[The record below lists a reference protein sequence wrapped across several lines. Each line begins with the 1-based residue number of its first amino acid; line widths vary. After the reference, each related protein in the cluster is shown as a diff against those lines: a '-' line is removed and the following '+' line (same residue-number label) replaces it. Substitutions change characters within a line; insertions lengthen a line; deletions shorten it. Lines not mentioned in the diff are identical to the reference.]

1 MQSELRSIQN
11 IEGVAREG
19 VRERLRLR
27 LRIVMPNNGNLL
39 AENLI
44 FMPPPTFLPSS
55 LRGPC
60 ASSTCKYK
68 QIQRDSIGFRSA
80 CNAHAAAKT

>member
-27 LRIVMPNNGNLL
+27 LRLRIAMPNNGNLL

-44 FMPPPTFLPSS
+44 FMPPPTFLPPS
-55 LRGPC
+55 LRGPL
-60 ASSTCKYK
+60 
-68 QIQRDSIGFRSA
+68 RV
-80 CNAHAAAKT
+80 